1 MVVGMTEDLTNK
13 VQALEQFVEA
23 LVEALQDNGV
33 LLKEDLQAALE
44 RLRLQ
49 HDDRR

>member
-1 MVVGMTEDLTNK
+1 MKEVVDR
-13 VQALEQFVEA
+13 VDALERFVEA

-44 RLRLQ
+44 RCRIQ
-49 HDDRR
+49 HEK